1 MADWNDPTPEKNP
14 LGRKPAPSG
23 DQSSAQ
29 TGGDS
34 WRETKPRS
42 DMGAAS
48 SVGSSAHWNAT
59 DEPSIGFAPGQMTRW
74 LIGLGLIAATL
85 ILVFVFVKWA
95 FFTPRRLPVYHI
107 VMGDYGSP
115 AIGQNPF
122 ATEER
127 KIWGEAPDGA
137 VDDQIL
143 VRPTARDET
152 GELANRLLADIGKN
166 DDALT
171 KMLASQRISHAGGGT
186 NRDTR
191 VWLISA
197 VAAEDQGELKLL
209 IADPLQASAPVD
221 STQQLASQGVPLSRL
236 LQQIG
241 DATPMNQLG
250 LVLLDLRAP
259 PVVMD
264 FQYSVANWQTL
275 VDQARKGALPGAD
288 RLVIAVAAR
297 DAEVNWT
304 AHELGCGVFTH
315 YAHQAIRGMADSNRD
330 TKVTLGEFQDFI
342 TREVQDW
349 VARRRGATQSPSW
362 FVPPG
367 LQNSYRAKSLFAATD
382 QVARPANSTS
392 QTLGEHTDRL
402 KGLWQK
408 HSELAGFRSD
418 PVRWG
423 EIEASLVLLYEALER
438 NSLTSFS
445 ALASQI
451 DAAFLRWDARAPS
464 AATSLHEQ
472 RWQPEMAQSKT
483 LLEAWSLWYQQLAA
497 ANSTNAAGPTD
508 PAANQ
513 PETAA
518 APPAESQPPPA
529 ISAPLMSWVG
539 WANAIGRRVVPAE
552 GLPTYTDV
560 RRLGRDHLVAAV
572 GFHER
577 QRDGTTKDRS
587 VDWQEFQLMRL
598 MISEIDWD
606 GAKQRN
612 QLFEVEELSLGL
624 CRCFDLLMEISGRYG
639 RDCYLWIDKDLEAH
653 EAAFANA
660 LDELFAGRTELIKP
674 QIPRLISDLEKL
686 LARTQ
691 KLQTYLTIHTES
703 QYELTHLYAWLLQ
716 GYLVADS
723 GNELTEYTSRL
734 SRWRRTLDLAL
745 QLTRIRETPTGQL
758 TDDSE
763 FLVLG
768 DKLDGE
774 LKVLRR
780 DWNQFVDRLASEV
793 QGEGSESNYRW
804 LRIALRNPLVG
815 YQSRIRM
822 IDKWS
827 SYLAATDDI
836 LLADSDPQKNKV
848 ANAKNRPDRTESVAV
863 RKLEDA
869 YRLVWG
875 DANPSSELSL
885 VRQLYSGQALD
896 RQAIMTA
903 FESVSSDSPSR
914 WTYQA
919 EAQVRHAALLLGHR
933 FSSSDRERLRAEIQR
948 AALEQLAGYW
958 SSQALRLARL
968 GLGDGKSVVTYAAVP
983 PYFRRAADEYLK
995 AGERLGIARN
1005 ERLKVVDETVKR
1017 RQGEIVQL
1025 QVQWGEDGSQRT
1037 FDKEMDKVAET
1048 VRVTSPQSLST
1059 PVVASLGL
1067 RSERRERTR
1076 IPFVDVPF
1084 RAFELR
1090 GGAGGQT
1097 EVTVDLAPFRNDQM
1111 KPIVG
1116 TVAFRGHH
1124 LITPLNW
1131 QEIGRDLKSFL
1142 VQFEPSPIG
1151 KTELIVDATPEPPT
1165 LNIMILIDCSGSMK
1179 RDVGGVPLMRK
1190 VKEEAVGVLDQLDR
1204 LNTEGTVR
1212 VNVGLSLFGVGG
1224 EEVAGR
1230 PWHRARIEDFRE
1242 TDRGRQLR
1250 MSAVDDEIVSTDLQP
1265 IRDVRW
1271 RDDLKDFVMSD
1282 KVEASG
1288 NTPLYLAI
1296 DRAFSTLSRTNQ
1308 ESIRHVVVVS
1318 DGVNFYQPKKSYDAA
1333 DLSKS
1338 LKAQH
1343 QFGRF
1348 DSNKNGLERRL
1359 SIFMFD
1365 NKMIGNADVNAAYD
1379 QGMNALK
1386 NTLKRDLGTQ
1396 YRFFETTDF
1405 SQFRREL
1412 ETLIPPTEVIVTK
1425 AALGSDVVASGAL
1438 GDALP
1443 INLQSLKMM
1452 KVNAEVK
1459 GFLLSAT
1466 ANDPIPVYDGQSVLL
1481 TLGGSQ
1487 QERIQWKDWARAGL
1501 GSRQWKESEVLFSLA
1516 EPRRDHSLQRLNF
1529 SILMQPRQPV
1539 VFPERPTEVLA
1550 RLERVSSSGRD
1561 VGVFNILDYGF
1572 EGTDSSPVSRIR
1584 LAEVPWFE
1592 TDFGAPGELQSDSVP
1607 DVRVRMWVKGS
1618 AIEPAK
1624 KIIEIR
1630 PGDEPKSETL
1640 GDATFVVRH
1649 EGDRIVV
1656 AVKDRAASKSNSA
1669 DDSRPSTQ
1677 LIGTERCFDWI
1688 VRTSLAGKTTRSYA
1702 IDGSQAEHIF
1712 EIPDRKISGGP
1723 VKIELRSFQESIRQM
1738 DQIDFDLKAIQFR

>member
-14 LGRKPAPSG
+14 LGRKPASAAGPG
-23 DQSSAQ
+23 AGQSA
-29 TGGDS
+29 GDS
-34 WRETKPRS
+34 WRESKPRS
-42 DMGAAS
+42 NGGAS
-48 SVGSSAHWNAT
+48 NSVGSSAHWNAT
-59 DEPSIGFAPGQMTRW
+59 DEPTIGIAPAQITRW

-85 ILVFVFVKWA
+85 VLVFVFVKWA
-95 FFTPRRLPVYHI
+95 FLTPRRLPIYHV
-107 VMGDYGSP
+107 VMGDYGTA

-122 ATEER
+122 ASSER
-127 KIWGEAPDGA
+127 KIWGEASDGA
-137 VDDQIL
+137 IDHQIL
-143 VRPTARDET
+143 LRSTARDET

-171 KMLASQRISHAGGGT
+171 KLLASQRISHAGGGT
-186 NRDTR
+186 DRDTR

-197 VAAEDQGELKLL
+197 VAAENQGELKLL

-221 STQQLASQGVPLSRL
+221 STQQLASEGVSLTRV

-241 DATPMNQLG
+241 EATPMNQLG

-275 VDQARKGALPGAD
+275 VDQARKGALPSTD
-288 RLVIAVAAR
+288 RLVIAVAAS

-315 YAHQAIRGMADSNRD
+315 YAHQAIGGLADSNRD

-342 TREVQDW
+342 TRGVQDW

-362 FVPPG
+362 FVPPS
-367 LQNSYRAKSLFAATD
+367 LQNSYRSKSLFSAID
-382 QVARPANSTS
+382 PIARPVKSTS
-392 QTLGEHTDRL
+392 QTLVEHTDRL

-408 HSELAGFRSD
+408 HAALAGFRSD

-423 EIEASLVLLYEALER
+423 EIEANLVLLYEALER

-445 ALASQI
+445 TLASQI
-451 DAAFLRWDARAPS
+451 DAAFLRWDTRTDN
-464 AATSLHEQ
+464 AATSLHEP
-472 RWQPEMAQSKT
+472 RWQPEAAQSND

-497 ANSTNAAGPTD
+497 DSSPAGPTK
-508 PAANQ
+508 
-513 PETAA
+513 PETDQSGAA
-518 APPAESQPPPA
+518 STPPAELQPPPA
-529 ISAPLMSWVG
+529 ISEPLLSWVG

-552 GLPTYTDV
+552 GLSTYTEV
-560 RRLGRDHLVAAV
+560 RRLGRDNLIAAV
-572 GFHER
+572 RFHET
-577 QRDGTTKDRS
+577 QGDGAGNRRS
-587 VDWQEFQLMRL
+587 VEWQEYQLMRL

-606 GAKQRN
+606 GVKQRDR
-612 QLFEVEELSLGL
+612 LFETEELSLGL

-639 RDCYLWIDKDLEAH
+639 RDCYRWIDKDLKAQETI
-653 EAAFANA
+653 FANA

-686 LARTQ
+686 LTRTR
-691 KLQTYLTIHTES
+691 KLQHYLTIHTES

-716 GYLVADS
+716 GYLVADG
-723 GNELTEYTSRL
+723 GNELTEFTNRL
-734 SRWRRTLDLAL
+734 TRWRRTLELTQ

-763 FLVLG
+763 FLALG

-804 LRIALRNPLVG
+804 LRIALKNPLVS

-822 IDKWS
+822 MDKWS
-827 SYLAATDDI
+827 DYLATTDDI
-836 LLADSDPQKNKV
+836 LLAGRDPSKANV
-848 ANAKNRPDRTESVAV
+848 AEAPHQSNRSIPAPA
-863 RKLEDA
+863 RKLEDV
-869 YRLVWG
+869 YQLVWG
-875 DANPSSELSL
+875 DANSTDEASL
-885 VRQLYSGQALD
+885 VRQIFSGQTLD
-896 RQAIMTA
+896 RQVIVTA
-903 FESVSSDSPSR
+903 FEPESSDGRLR
-914 WTYQA
+914 WTYRS

-933 FSSSDRERLRAEIQR
+933 FSSGDRERLRAEIQR
-948 AALEQLAGYW
+948 AAIEQLAGYW
-958 SSQALRLARL
+958 SFQATRLASL
-968 GLGDGKSVVTYAAVP
+968 GLGDGKSVTTYAAVP
-983 PYFRRAADEYLK
+983 PYFRRAAEEYLR
-995 AGERLGIARN
+995 ASERLSIRN
-1005 ERLKVVDETVKR
+1005 NEGLKSVDDMIKGREA
-1017 RQGEIVQL
+1017 GIVQL

-1037 FDKEMDKVAET
+1037 FDKEMDKVSET
-1048 VRVTSPQSLST
+1048 VRITSPNSLSL
-1059 PVVASLGL
+1059 PVVASIAL
-1067 RSERRERTR
+1067 RSDRRERTR
-1076 IPFVDVPF
+1076 IPFADVPF
-1084 RAFELR
+1084 RAFELQ
-1090 GGAGGQT
+1090 GARGGQT
-1097 EVTVDLAPFRNDQM
+1097 EVTVDLAPFRNDQVR
-1111 KPIVG
+1111 PIVG

-1142 VQFEPSPIG
+1142 VQFEPSPVG

-1179 RDVGGVPLMRK
+1179 RDVGGVSLMRK
-1190 VKEEAVGVLDQLDR
+1190 VKEEAVGVIDQLDR

-1212 VNVGLSLFGVGG
+1212 VNVGLSLLGVGG
-1224 EEVAGR
+1224 EEVDGR

-1242 TDRGRQLR
+1242 SERGRQLR
-1250 MSAVDDEIVSTDLQP
+1250 MSAVDDEIVSTNLQP

-1296 DRAFSTLSRTNQ
+1296 DRAFSALSRTAQ
-1308 ESIRHVVVVS
+1308 DSIRHVVVVS
-1318 DGVNFYQPKKSYDAA
+1318 DGVNYYPPKKSYNAA

-1365 NKMIGNADVNAAYD
+1365 NKMIGNADVNAAYN
-1379 QGMNALK
+1379 QGMDDLK
-1386 NTLKRDLGTQ
+1386 RTLKSDLGTQ

-1425 AALGSDVVASGAL
+1425 AALGSDVVASGSL
-1438 GDALP
+1438 GDSLP
-1443 INLQSLKMM
+1443 INLQSSKMM
-1452 KVNAEVK
+1452 KVNAEVR
-1459 GFLLSAT
+1459 GFLLSAM
-1466 ANDPIPVYDGQSVLL
+1466 ANEPIPVYDGQSVLL
-1481 TLGGSQ
+1481 TLGGSH
-1487 QERIQWKDWARAGL
+1487 QERIQWKGWTPAGL
-1501 GSRQWKESEVLFSLA
+1501 GSRRWKESEVLFSLA

-1529 SILMQPRQPV
+1529 SVLMQPRQPV
-1539 VFPERPTEVLA
+1539 MFPERPVEVLA
-1550 RLERVSSSGRD
+1550 RLERVNSSGRD
-1561 VGVFNILDYGF
+1561 VGAFNILDYGF
-1572 EGTDSSPVSRIR
+1572 EGTDWSSISRIR

-1592 TDFGAPGELQSDSVP
+1592 TDFGTAGDIQSDSVP
-1607 DVRVRMWVKGS
+1607 DVRVRLWVKGS

-1624 KIIEIR
+1624 KILEIR
-1630 PGDEPKSETL
+1630 PGDEPKSDTL
-1640 GDATFVVRH
+1640 GDATVVVRH
-1649 EGDRIVV
+1649 DGDRVVV
-1656 AVKDRAASKSNSA
+1656 AVKDRSTSKSNSTDNSPA
-1669 DDSRPSTQ
+1669 NTQ

-1688 VRTSLAGKTTRSYA
+1688 VRSSLAGKTTRSYA

-1712 EIPDRKISGGP
+1712 EIPDRKVSGGP
-1723 VKIELRSFQESIRQM
+1723 VKIELRSFRESIRQM
-1738 DQIDFDLKAIQFR
+1738 DPIDFDLKAIQFR